1 MTYNLHESQQK
12 VRDWVR
18 PFCEKEVKPMALK
31 LDRRPEPA
39 QFPFDYYRKLADYGL
54 IGFFMPK
61 ELGGGGGTKLETTTL
76 VEELAY
82 YDPPTSLLAAVSSLA
97 SYPIEVFA
105 NPEQKKK
112 YVPKIASGEYVAAY
126 ALTEPQAGSDAGN
139 QHTTA
144 RIDGDCLV
152 INGEKIFIMHGD
164 VADIYV
170 VFCKIVENGSAEAG
184 KRDISAVLVEKGTPG
199 LKAKT
204 LEYKMGMKCA
214 TTARVWFENC
224 RVPVKNILGERGK
237 GFRIALTTL
246 EGARITIGGQAV
258 GIAQRAFDEAVK
270 YAKGRICFGA
280 PIAKLQAI
288 QWMIADMGT
297 QLEAARLMTYKAAQ
311 IYDSGV
317 KSTLESSQ
325 AKLFSTEV
333 ARFCVDRCVQI
344 HGGYGYIGEFNE
356 IEKLY
361 RDQRLIEIYEGTSEI
376 QRLVIAGAYLKG

>member
-1 MTYNLHESQQK
+1 MTYNLNASQQK

-39 QFPFDYYRKLADYGL
+39 EFPYEYYKKLADYG
-54 IGFFMPK
+54 IVGYFMPK
-61 ELGGGGGTKLETTTL
+61 ELGGAGASKLEQITL

-82 YDPPTSLLAAVSSLA
+82 YDPPTSLLAAVSNLA
-97 SYPIEVFA
+97 SYPIETFGK
-105 NPEQKKK
+105 PEQKQK
-112 YVPKIASGEYVAAY
+112 YVPKIASGEYLAAY

-139 QHTTA
+139 QNTTA
-144 RIDGDCLV
+144 RLEGDYFVL
-152 INGEKIFIMHGD
+152 NGEKIFIMHGD
-164 VADIYV
+164 VADVYV
-170 VFCKIVENGSAEAG
+170 VFCKIVEDGSGEAS
-184 KRDISAVLVEKGTPG
+184 KRDISALIVEKGTPG

-214 TTARVWFENC
+214 TTARLWFENC
-224 RVPVKNILGERGK
+224 RVPAKNLLGERGK

-246 EGARITIGGQAV
+246 EGARITVGGQAV
-258 GIAQRAFDEAVK
+258 GISQRALDEAVK
-270 YAKGRICFGA
+270 YARSRVCFGA

-311 IYDSGV
+311 LFDAGI
-317 KSTLESSQ
+317 KCTLESSQ
-325 AKLFSTEV
+325 AKLFSTE
-333 ARFCVDRCVQI
+333 AAKFCVDRCVQI